1 MVLMRSTIYHSKC
14 NQMQRTMLSTL
25 LVQLY
30 LQALAEGEETK
41 QKQLNAELANCLTR

>member
-1 MVLMRSTIYHSKC
+1 MVLIRSTTYIQIY